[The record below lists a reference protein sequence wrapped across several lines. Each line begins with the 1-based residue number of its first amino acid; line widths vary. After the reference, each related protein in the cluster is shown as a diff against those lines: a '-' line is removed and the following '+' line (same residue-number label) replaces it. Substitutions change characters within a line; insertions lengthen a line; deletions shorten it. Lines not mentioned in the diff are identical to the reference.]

1 MAPPPK
7 PMASL
12 EIDRFLAS
20 SIGGEA
26 PWPKGWTQP
35 ADRSV
40 LVERALYHG
49 IAGLLIENEAQLSGW
64 PEDVVDRMREQAL
77 AQAMWELRHKRVVC
91 ELLTELAAESIT
103 AIILKGTALAY
114 DLYDTPATRARG
126 DSDIL
131 VERGNL
137 DRAREILARL
147 GFAKHSLSIDTS
159 DDHNLQ
165 EVWTLAS
172 PDGTRHDVDLHWQ
185 VMNCLALKDTLSF
198 ADCAAELRPLPRLC
212 DAARTMGRPAAL
224 MHASMHRAAHIV
236 SPYIVDGVTYY
247 GGDRLI
253 WAVDIHRLANAFSQS
268 DWDRLCADAVRKG
281 IGPVCLNGLEFAKAR
296 LGTAIPAEVSK
307 KLAVAGPNGRA
318 SAYLLHSGQARRALE
333 ELKAVLGITGKA
345 KYLLRRAV
353 PPATFMR
360 ARYADL
366 AGHPLLLLYAWRLTE
381 LMRKRPT

>member
-1 MAPPPK
+1 
-7 PMASL
+7 MASL
-12 EIDRFLAS
+12 EIDRFLTA

-26 PWPKGWTQP
+26 PWPKDWNGS
-35 ADRSV
+35 ADRAA

-49 IAGLLIENEAQLSGW
+49 IAGLLIENEARLAGW
-64 PEDVVDRMREQAL
+64 PGDVVERLRDQAL
-77 AQAMWELRHKRVVC
+77 AQAMWELRHQSVVC
-91 ELLTELAAESIT
+91 ELLTKLAAEDIT

-114 DLYDTPATRARG
+114 DLYETPATRSRG

-131 VERGNL
+131 VERGKL
-137 DRAREILARL
+137 DRAREILAKL

-172 PDGTRHDVDLHWQ
+172 TDGTSHDVDLHWQ
-185 VMNCLALKDTLSF
+185 VMNCLALRDTLSF

-253 WAVDIHRLANAFSQS
+253 WAVDIDRLANAFAQS
-268 DWDRLCADAVRKG
+268 DWDKLCADAVRKG
-281 IGPVCLNGLEFAKAR
+281 IGPVCLNGLEFARAR
-296 LGTAIPAEVSK
+296 LGTAVPAEVSK

-318 SAYLLHSGQARRALE
+318 STYLLQSGQARRALE
-333 ELKAVLGITGKA
+333 ELKAVPGIAGKA
-345 KYLLRRAV
+345 KYLLRRV
-353 PPATFMR
+353 LPPANFMR
-360 ARYADL
+360 ARYANM
-366 AGHPLLLLYAWRLTE
+366 AGRPLLLLYAWRLTE